1 MTNFIFCCILAGLLQ
16 CLLQPVVTNCLP
28 NAQVNNNTNDVNYN
42 DFTGSG
48 IYMGINEDVDIDS
61 NDVLNEGVEGVEEEE
76 TESENDMDT
85 DTSEELVETKTCPNC
100 CKRPKNLSSCR
111 TGTSIGRVNHVQA
124 LGLQSSDLTGWSSC
138 GLPNFPKA
146 KYVNLLQCLYIIT
159 LSVYHVC
166 VNQSILYTIGLGLL
180 LVDTYVLHPTLRS

>member
-28 NAQVNNNTNDVNYN
+28 SAQVNNNTNDVDYN

-48 IYMGINEDVDIDS
+48 IYMGINEDVDMDS

-124 LGLQSSDLTGWSSC
+124 LGLQSSDMTGWSSC

-146 KYVNLLQCLYIIT
+146 KYVNFLQCLYIT

-180 LVDTYVLHPTLRS
+180 LVDTYVLQSTLRS